1 MQLSFGNCLSM
12 EGRVETRQAR
22 DPVAQQVWGA
32 HTEVS
37 SGMGEHSGR
46 PRVMITEGTVI
57 LGVTQGKG
65 GRDERP
71 QANL

>member
-1 MQLSFGNCLSM
+1 MQLSFGNCLGM

-22 DPVAQQVWGA
+22 YPVAQQVWGA
-32 HTEVS
+32 HTEAS
-37 SGMGEHSGR
+37 SGMREHSGR

-65 GRDERP
+65 G
-71 QANL
+71 